1 MKKPTVSKFFNVDDI
16 RKIREY
22 NSSCHMNM
30 TEAEIVDDIKK
41 GAAGLLN
48 EMNRRKDKRQ

>member
-41 GAAGLLN
+41 GAVGLLN